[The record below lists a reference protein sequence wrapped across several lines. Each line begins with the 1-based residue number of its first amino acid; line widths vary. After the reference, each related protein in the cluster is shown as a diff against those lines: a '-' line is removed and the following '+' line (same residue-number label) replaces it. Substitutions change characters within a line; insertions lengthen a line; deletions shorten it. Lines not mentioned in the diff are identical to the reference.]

1 MGRQRSKNEFHVI
14 TRLQFWLELPEF
26 LFDTLRFVS

>member
-1 MGRQRSKNEFHVI
+1 MGQQRSKTEFLVI
-14 TRLQFWLELPEF
+14 TWLQFWLELPEF